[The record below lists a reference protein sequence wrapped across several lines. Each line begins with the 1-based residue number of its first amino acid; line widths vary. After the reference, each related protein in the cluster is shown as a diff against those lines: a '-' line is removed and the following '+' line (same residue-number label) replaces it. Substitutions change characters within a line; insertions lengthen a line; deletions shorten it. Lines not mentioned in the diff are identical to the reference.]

1 MSIDQAL
8 VAPAGGGFSGQR
20 ERRHYGPSLCCFF
33 LAGDFLQ
40 RLLSLHLVPSQ
51 TLSLPTN
58 PPITNTTHGIT
69 TLNRGP
75 AGELPTA
82 GLPVSMVDLF
92 GDVKGALWAHQSQSE
107 HYHFKMSASYLP
119 ALFIGIVSPVICN
132 IHNLKAHPYKS
143 PTSCTFIKR
152 TINSIWW

>member
-1 MSIDQAL
+1 MHRTPS
-8 VAPAGGGFSGQR
+8 PNSKFEHRPGTGCSCCRERCSGQR

-33 LAGDFLQ
+33 LAGNFLQ

-107 HYHFKMSASYLP
+107 HYHFKNVS
-119 ALFIGIVSPVICN
+119 FI
-132 IHNLKAHPYKS
+132 L
-143 PTSCTFIKR
+143 TSTVYW
-152 TINSIWW
+152 NSFSCYMQYT